1 MLKVEV
7 LVLKNNKMNKKT
19 FFISLVCAFAVI
31 SLAFNVTLVFII
43 VKNSQIYQQ
52 QQVKTKILDFRNMFE
67 EKVLLSNKEIDFD
80 TRLSLETAVR
90 NLNDQEVFNQWEKFT
105 NSQTKEDATAQAK
118 ALLELLI
125 QKTSS

>member
-1 MLKVEV
+1 
-7 LVLKNNKMNKKT
+7 
-19 FFISLVCAFAVI
+19 
-31 SLAFNVTLVFII
+31 
-43 VKNSQIYQQ
+43 
-52 QQVKTKILDFRNMFE
+52 MFE